1 MEIKGII
8 IGILSFVLVLSVIS
22 FVYVNNNN
30 NKNIVM
36 QELGESLNETK
47 LNVQELQGTVTEKNK
62 DISSLQEE
70 KIKLENQLNLTV
82 QKVKQQEETIVKSTE
97 QIQNL
102 TLSVSEQQKRVQDI
116 IEAQKSLSEEG
127 KIIVDMYYKTLV
139 LYDNSEIYLTK
150 KPLFDK
156 IKEDPQDYS
165 KLGIPFFYFK
175 DEVKQQGENIEILGE
190 YSRLY
195 DYIYIYRNANST
207 DVIYHEIGHI
217 IFKTFFLED
226 ENNLNTWVTIYN
238 NAKQNNRLSSQ
249 YAYTDE
255 VEGFAEEWVAH
266 KTKSNPNQDPNV
278 IGIMEQVDGF
288 LRA

>member
-1 MEIKGII
+1 MELKGVI
-8 IGILSFVLVLSVIS
+8 IGILSVVLALSIIS
-22 FVYVNNNN
+22 FVYVNNN
-30 NKNIVM
+30 KNIAI
-36 QELGESLNETK
+36 QDLSEILNETK
-47 LNVQELQGTVTEKNK
+47 LNVQELQKTVAEKNK
-62 DISSLQEE
+62 NISTLENIKSSLES
-70 KIKLENQLNLTV
+70 QLDLTKE
-82 QKVKQQEETIVKSTE
+82 KVKQQEETIVKSTE

-175 DEVKQQGENIEILGE
+175 DEVKQQGDNIEILGE

-226 ENNLNTWVTIYN
+226 ENNLNTWVSIYN
-238 NAKQNNRLSSQ
+238 NAKANNRLSSQ
-249 YAYTDE
+249 YSYTDE

-266 KTKSNPNQDPNV
+266 KTKSNPNQDLNV
-278 IGIMEQVDGF
+278 VGIMQQVDGF
-288 LRA
+288 LKA

>member
-1 MEIKGII
+1 
-8 IGILSFVLVLSVIS
+8 
-22 FVYVNNNN
+22 
-30 NKNIVM
+30 
-36 QELGESLNETK
+36 
-47 LNVQELQGTVTEKNK
+47 
-62 DISSLQEE
+62 
-70 KIKLENQLNLTV
+70 
-82 QKVKQQEETIVKSTE
+82 
-97 QIQNL
+97 
-102 TLSVSEQQKRVQDI
+102 LSVSEQQKRVQDI

-175 DEVKQQGENIEILGE
+175 DEVKQQGDNIEILGE

-226 ENNLNTWVTIYN
+226 ESNLNTWVSIYN
-238 NAKQNNRLSSQ
+238 NAKANNRLSSQ
-249 YAYTDE
+249 YSYTDE

-266 KTKSNPNQDPNV
+266 KTGSNPIQDPNIV
-278 IGIMEQVDGF
+278 GIMEQVDGF
-288 LRA
+288 LKA